1 MAGCRRQPGRAAR
14 PAGATRR
21 DAPALLLGSHLD
33 TVPDAGRFDGIIGVL
48 MALEVVRLLRAPAAA
63 SWPFALEVIAFS
75 DEEGTR
81 FGKALLG
88 SSAVAGQWDDAWWAL
103 TDADGTTL
111 REAFLEFGL
120 DPGRI
125 GEAARR
131 PEELVGYLEAHIEQ
145 GPELDRRGE
154 SLAVVSSIASARRF
168 QLVVEGEARHAG
180 GTPYDMRRDAL
191 LGASEAALAVERICL
206 GEHHVI
212 GTVGQLEAFPGAVN
226 IVPGE
231 AHFSLDLRG
240 EFDGSRDRVW
250 DAISLEL
257 DGIMGRRG
265 LRWQAREIH
274 NAAAVMCAPLL
285 RDVVREGIL
294 STLPDGAAEPAT
306 IFSRAGHD
314 AMAIGAIT
322 DVGMLFL
329 RNPDGI
335 SHHPDESVSAPRRRP
350 RHPGPRRIGAAPRRR
365 AALTRAATTALALPR
380 PGGAPQARDT
390 VRAGASP
397 RRRAAT
403 QRRRSCAETER
414 THLQRPPR
422 SAESSCGSGPVPCRR
437 ITDARRHGRRSG
449 CGGPIRGAR
458 SSATR
463 ISSRNTDPDSDP
475 TTDPP
480 TDPPTAGL
488 RPAPRLSAG
497 RWTSPSARAPRSRP
511 PAPGCRA
518 RA

>member
-1 MAGCRRQPGRAAR
+1 MCTAAR
-14 PAGATRR
+14 VATRR
-21 DAPALLLGSHLD
+21 MPARLAQFTPDVYQTAARRVMARCDELARVTATPGEIERVYLSTEHARVNRLAAEWMREVGMTTRQDAAGNQIGRLDVATSVGTRIADAAALMLGSHLD
-33 TVPDAGRFDGIIGVL
+33 TVPDAGRFDGIVGVL
-48 MALEVVRLLRAPAAA
+48 MALEVVRLIRTPGPDGTGSVSPL
-63 SWPFALEVIAFS
+63 PFALEVVAFS

-88 SSAVAGQWDDAWWAL
+88 SSAVAGTWNDEWWTL

-111 REAFLEFGL
+111 REAFREFGL

-168 QLVVEGEARHAG
+168 QLVIEGEARHAG

-191 LGASEAALAVERICL
+191 LGASEAALAVERICR

-231 AHFSLDLRG
+231 AHLSLDLRG
-240 EFDGSRDRVW
+240 EYDESRDRVW
-250 DAISLEL
+250 DAIAGEL
-257 DGIMGRRG
+257 DGVMGRRG

-274 NAAAVMCAPLL
+274 NAPAVMCASLL

-294 STLPDGAAEPAT
+294 ATLPEGADEPAT

-314 AMAIGAIT
+314 GMSIGAIT

-335 SHHPDESVSAPRRRP
+335 SHHPDEAVSTADVSLGIRALAESVLHLAAERRP
-350 RHPGPRRIGAAPRRR
+350 
-365 AALTRAATTALALPR
+365 
-380 PGGAPQARDT
+380 
-390 VRAGASP
+390 
-397 RRRAAT
+397 
-403 QRRRSCAETER
+403 
-414 THLQRPPR
+414 
-422 SAESSCGSGPVPCRR
+422 
-437 ITDARRHGRRSG
+437 
-449 CGGPIRGAR
+449 
-458 SSATR
+458 
-463 ISSRNTDPDSDP
+463 
-475 TTDPP
+475 
-480 TDPPTAGL
+480 
-488 RPAPRLSAG
+488 
-497 RWTSPSARAPRSRP
+497 
-511 PAPGCRA
+511 
-518 RA
+518 